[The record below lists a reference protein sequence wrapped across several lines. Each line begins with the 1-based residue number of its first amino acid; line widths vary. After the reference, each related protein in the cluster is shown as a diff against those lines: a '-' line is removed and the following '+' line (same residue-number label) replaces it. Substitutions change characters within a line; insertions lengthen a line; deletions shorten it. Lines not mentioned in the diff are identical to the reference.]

1 MTLFRIFTLLFTL
14 RVLFAV
20 KQSDFGN
27 VFTLLPS
34 DNDWYKTVKNLTA
47 GEIQEVVGIYIKPFK
62 EYQTA
67 ARNREISSKQ
77 LKKAFVV
84 AITLLQESARNF
96 SLTSEEF
103 QSAKD
108 DADSYL
114 IMSAAAFKLKKV
126 EDLAPVFNVATIEA
140 FSLQRLKHLIGLN
153 DTSYISFLMR
163 KNSYENILQ
172 EWNVIGSRLPK
183 CDFRGLMAK
192 NLDLAYVEHMTALYL
207 NVMRL
212 RGKRGASDKLP
223 HGLRFLRKMRQDEV
237 VKKIE
242 ALGNGYSTSKP
253 PYSGFLIV
261 VCTFYALLFTVMF

>member
-1 MTLFRIFTLLFTL
+1 MIFWSFILIFTIRLLN
-14 RVLFAV
+14 AV

-27 VFTLLPS
+27 GFTLFPS
-34 DNDWYKTVKNLTA
+34 DSDWYHIVKDLSA
-47 GEIQEVVGIYIKPFK
+47 SEIQEVVNIYTKPFK
-62 EYQTA
+62 EYQAA

-77 LKKAFVV
+77 LKKSFVV
-84 AITLLQESARNF
+84 AIALLQESARNF
-96 SLTSEEF
+96 SLTSEEY

-114 IMSAAAFKLKKV
+114 IMSTAAFKLKKV
-126 EDLAPVFNVATIEA
+126 EDLTPVFNPSTIQA
-140 FSLQRLKHLIGLN
+140 FALQRLKHLIGSK
-153 DTSYISFLMR
+153 DSSYITFLMR
-163 KNSYENILQ
+163 KNNYENILH

-183 CDFRGLMAK
+183 CDYRGLMAR

-212 RGKRGASDKLP
+212 RGKRGTADKLP
-223 HGLRFLRKMRQDEV
+223 HGLHFLRKLRQDDV

-261 VCTFYALLFTVMF
+261 VCTFYALLFTVIF